1 MQSFPIQSK
10 TGSCNWS
17 VFLVGAAFFGFL
29 GYKIGAEAL
38 QTKPFNIFVG
48 LLGLTCVLGAL
59 YSLLAPWLF
68 YRIVIFEDRVE
79 LIQFFGLRQQLIDRK
94 DLVSYEIVIRK
105 AKNSTWEVL
114 KLYTADDHYSINS
127 QMYVN
132 FWELRHELTRGLPP
146 V

>member
-1 MQSFPIQSK
+1 MK
-10 TGSCNWS
+10 T
-17 VFLVGAAFFGFL
+17 
-29 GYKIGAEAL
+29 
-38 QTKPFNIFVG
+38 
-48 LLGLTCVLGAL
+48 
-59 YSLLAPWLF
+59 
-68 YRIVIFEDRVE
+68 IVEK
-79 LIQFFGLRQQLIDRK
+79 LIDRK